1 MNYGPALRILL
12 QDMTVDE
19 ALLFDKTS
27 LAGDVPDV
35 ARFKHALGRG
45 DRYLNER
52 FEAGTPI
59 RAIIYKRAWLIDRLL
74 TSAWRHYMG
83 SDATAL
89 VAVGGYG
96 RGDLLPASDVD
107 LMLLIKP
114 RREKQ
119 LKSDIE
125 AFLAFLWDMGLE
137 VGHSVRTVRDCVREA
152 KADITVATNLMEAR
166 LIAGNTALFENMGRM
181 TGPKK
186 IWPSRKFFAAKWE
199 EQAARH
205 HKFHD
210 SENNLEPN
218 VKEGPGGLRD
228 IQVIGWVAKRHFG
241 AERLRELVKHGFLS
255 QGEYDSLDKGH
266 NFLWRVRYALHVISG
281 RREDRL
287 LFDHQKNVAAKFGF
301 ASEDNSGVEQF
312 MRRYYRTVKE
322 VSRLNEMLLQHFQ
335 EEIIYARRRETLRP
349 LNKRFQVRN
358 DFIEVTNRQVF
369 KKYPLALLEIFLLLQ
384 QNQNIKG
391 VRASTVRLI
400 RESLHLVDDG
410 FRQDIRS
417 QSLFLEIIRQPH
429 RVGHE
434 LRRMHKYGVLGA
446 YMPEFARVEGLMQFD
461 LFHIYTVDEH
471 ILFVVRN
478 MRRFGLDEY
487 RNRFPLC
494 RQVLEQVPKQE
505 LLYFAGMF
513 HDMAKGR
520 QGDHSTLGSRD
531 ALAFCKRHHL
541 SEYDAKLVAWLVEH
555 HLLMSKTAQR
565 EDIDD
570 PEVINNFARKVGDDI
585 HLNYLYLLTVADING
600 TNPRLWNGWKDALI
614 ADLYNKTQSALWR
627 GLENPINK
635 TELIAERKTRSLA
648 LIKGETEAGAE
659 AIWSFLSDDYFLRYS
674 AAEIAWHT
682 QAIMKNGAD
691 RSPMILVRE
700 ETERGATA
708 LFIHMHDHDNIF
720 SRVSRTLDLLGLNVV
735 DARVMNSNHGYTLDT
750 FSVLEKSGTTVKGR
764 ERKKEIIAALR
775 QNLLSLDKPIRRAQR
790 LRSRRHRHFSIPTRV
805 HFSID
810 EKNKR
815 NIMEVSA
822 MDRPGFLS
830 SVGMAL
836 EFCGARVQAAKIA
849 TYGER
854 AEDIF
859 FITDRNNRVI
869 TDPAELKCLTDTIT
883 MSLSMN

>member
-1 MNYGPALRILL
+1 MPCLVK
-12 QDMTVDE
+12 DMTVE
-19 ALLFDKTS
+19 ESLLFDKTS
-27 LAGDVPDV
+27 LAGDPPEVNG
-35 ARFKHALGRG
+35 FKHALGRG
-45 DRYLNER
+45 DRYLTSQ
-52 FEAGTPI
+52 FEAGTAI
-59 RAIIYKRAWLIDRLL
+59 REIIYKRAWLIDQLL
-74 TSAWRHYMG
+74 SSAWDYYMD
-83 SDATAL
+83 SEATAL

-114 RREKQ
+114 RRKKY
-119 LKSDIE
+119 LKSNIE
-125 AFLAFLWDMGLE
+125 AFLAFLWDMGLD
-137 VGHSVRTVRDCVREA
+137 VGHSVRTVKDCVQEA
-152 KADITVATNLMEAR
+152 KSDITVATNLMEAR
-166 LIAGNTALFENMGRM
+166 LIIGNAALFETMSKM

-199 EQAARH
+199 EQATRH
-205 HKFHD
+205 RKYHN

-241 AERLRELVKHGFLS
+241 AERLRDLVKHDFLS
-255 QGEYDSLDKGH
+255 QGEYDSLNRGH
-266 NFLWRVRYALHVISG
+266 NFLWRVRYALHIISG

-287 LFDHQKNVAAKFGF
+287 LFDHQKHVAAKFGF
-301 ASEDNSGVEQF
+301 STDGNSGVEQF
-312 MRRYYRTVKE
+312 MKLYYQTVKE
-322 VSRLNEMLLQHFQ
+322 ISRLNEMLLQHFQ
-335 EEIIYARRRETLRP
+335 EEIIYARRRETIRP
-349 LNKRFQVRN
+349 LNNRFRIRN
-358 DFIEVTNRQVF
+358 DFIEVKNRQVF
-369 KKYPLALLEIFLLLQ
+369 KKYPIALLEIFLLLQ
-384 QNQNIKG
+384 QNQSIKG

-400 RESLHLVDDG
+400 RESLNLIDDG
-410 FRQDIRS
+410 FRADIKS

-446 YMPEFARVEGLMQFD
+446 YMPEFAKIEGLMQFD

-471 ILFVVRN
+471 ILFVIRN
-478 MRRFGLDEY
+478 MRRFGLAEY
-487 RNRFPLC
+487 REQYPLC
-494 RQVLEQVPKQE
+494 WQVLEQIPKQE

-520 QGDHSTLGSRD
+520 HGDHSNLGSRD
-531 ALAFCKRHHL
+531 ALEFCKRHHL
-541 SEYDAKLVAWLVEH
+541 SEYDAQLVAWLVEH

-565 EDIDD
+565 EDIED
-570 PEVINNFARKVGDDI
+570 PEVINGFAKKVGDRI

-600 TNPRLWNGWKDALI
+600 TNPQLWNSWKDALI
-614 ADLYNKTQSALWR
+614 ADLYNKTLSALRR

-635 TELIAERKTRSLA
+635 KELIADRKTRSMA
-648 LIKGETEAGAE
+648 IINNGSQADADTE
-659 AIWSFLSDDYFLRYS
+659 AIWSYLSEDYFLRYS
-674 AAEIAWHT
+674 ATEIAWHT
-682 QAIMKNGAD
+682 RALMKYSAE
-691 RSPMILVRE
+691 RLPMILLRE

-708 LFIHMHDHDNIF
+708 LFIYMHDHDNIF
-720 SRVSRTLDLLGLNVV
+720 SRVSRTLDLLDLNVV
-735 DARVMNSNHGYTLDT
+735 DARIMNSNHGYTLDT

-764 ERKKEIIAALR
+764 ERKKEITSALK
-775 QNLLSLDKPIRRAQR
+775 QNLLSLDKPIRHADR
-790 LRSRRHRHFSIPTRV
+790 LRPRRLQHFSIPTRV
-805 HFSID
+805 NFSID

-830 SVGMAL
+830 SVGTAL
-836 EFCGARVQAAKIA
+836 EHCRTRLQAAKIA

-854 AEDIF
+854 VEDIF

-869 TDPAELKCLTDTIT
+869 TDAVKLKCLTDTIT